1 MENDICNWLG
11 EQISIVRVNGEE
23 IPVEDVEVLG
33 IEEDI
38 HGRDVLSFKYKGEK
52 KTSLVT
58 TKYI

>member
-1 MENDICNWLG
+1 MEEDICNWLP
-11 EQISIVRVNGEE
+11 EQISIVRVNGAE
-23 IPVEDVEVLG
+23 IAVDDVEVLN

-38 HGRDVLSFKYKGEK
+38 HGRDVLTFKYMGEV